1 MKYLFIILYSLVA
14 TTNLAQDG
22 RGNEKSRLAILALI
36 DAYSKARDTKDT
48 MLLKKIL
55 TPDMDQLVSSGEWR
69 TGLPV
74 AVQGMLRSSDNNPG
88 TRKFII
94 EKVRFLDSQN
104 AIVDARYE
112 LSGPAGKR
120 LLWSTFIVVYRQKQW
135 KITAI
140 RNMLPVG

>member
-1 MKYLFIILYSLVA
+1 MS
-14 TTNLAQDG
+14 NLAQDKS
-22 RGNEKSRLAILALI
+22 GNEKSRLAIQALI
-36 DAYSKARDTKDT
+36 DAYSKARENKDT
-48 MLLKKIL
+48 VLLKNIL
-55 TPDMDQLVSSGEWR
+55 TPDIDQLVSSGEWR

-74 AVQGMLRSSDNNPG
+74 AVQGMLRSSDTNPG

-112 LSGPAGKR
+112 LSGPTAKR
-120 LLWSTFIVVYRQKQW
+120 LLWSSFIVVYRQKQW

-140 RNMLPVG
+140 RNMLPAG